1 MNKTVV
7 IVLDFANT
15 EVHVLTTDLTDN
27 DDIARWLQDEHEF
40 KETEIDWM
48 SAPKDT
54 VKMFYLGHK
63 IGMW

>member
-1 MNKTVV
+1 MWKTTV
-7 IVLDFANT
+7 IVLDFANA
-15 EVHVLTTDLTDN
+15 EVHVLATDLTDT

-54 VKMFYLGHK
+54 VPMFYHGQI
-63 IGMW
+63 IGVW